1 MNRSRPQRP
10 RRGRS
15 REPSPE
21 RQEEEISQEPAID
34 LTSTDPPSR
43 RSTRNRRGSPTPPPA
58 AVPSREET
66 STAATGDVSQA
77 QHAKVKDA
85 IEAKDEDRIL
95 NDLEMENSR
104 TMGQVEQGIESARS
118 EPLSTASTNDENK
131 SKVSP
136 HQALSQEIDT
146 LKGDNGASEAKAKV
160 KHAGSKHS
168 NGPGDDHATDGNTE
182 ECSKEE
188 EPSGEAKIPA
198 ETTGEASYP
207 LNAEKTLNASK
218 TDPEVMN
225 NSPREAS
232 NQESRSVSLGSRS
245 ALEVVDMEGN
255 DHEDPMKVTTSPHVP
270 LNDLFEEAMPFDE
283 KVISLSSG
291 ITDKVRRAMA
301 YGEGGGEK
309 NEPDSTNFPNAKI
322 LAKKNEALRRQN
334 SVAGLSAP
342 DNADNASHSE
352 MPLPAPELPNEI
364 HTDSS
369 KPTISISTEIDNGSG
384 TLPLTDAAETGATE
398 PTGGEP
404 GSENHILRTISG
416 SKSVPRESNNAN
428 PISTDD
434 KKHQSSIPR
443 LGSSAPNPTVI
454 SDAFAID
461 IRPTTKSLS
470 ETRRFS
476 RGSSASSSNLKT
488 GRDCAVQ
495 VKGDTVL
502 SDSRKRSLTND
513 YMGRREE
520 LAGFLSSSVVQ
531 HSMRHVKARRSRRMR
546 RRTIPRQ
553 SQGDRLSG
561 LTDVENVKLQLYHIA
576 CRVHRG
582 KGPERRFA
590 AYWEA
595 LRQFLR
601 FQVHQGPSTIS
612 SSVNGVHDVLN
623 SFLVTKQMR
632 KLHNLLVM
640 GKSRY
645 ATALI
650 VSMPLLTRKS
660 LFLHQRATF
669 TMRKG
674 LSRGGKHS

>member
-1 MNRSRPQRP
+1 
-10 RRGRS
+10 
-15 REPSPE
+15 
-21 RQEEEISQEPAID
+21 
-34 LTSTDPPSR
+34 
-43 RSTRNRRGSPTPPPA
+43 
-58 AVPSREET
+58 
-66 STAATGDVSQA
+66 
-77 QHAKVKDA
+77 
-85 IEAKDEDRIL
+85 
-95 NDLEMENSR
+95 
-104 TMGQVEQGIESARS
+104 
-118 EPLSTASTNDENK
+118 
-131 SKVSP
+131 
-136 HQALSQEIDT
+136 
-146 LKGDNGASEAKAKV
+146 
-160 KHAGSKHS
+160 
-168 NGPGDDHATDGNTE
+168 
-182 ECSKEE
+182 
-188 EPSGEAKIPA
+188 
-198 ETTGEASYP
+198 
-207 LNAEKTLNASK
+207 
-218 TDPEVMN
+218 
-225 NSPREAS
+225 
-232 NQESRSVSLGSRS
+232 
-245 ALEVVDMEGN
+245 
-255 DHEDPMKVTTSPHVP
+255 
-270 LNDLFEEAMPFDE
+270 
-283 KVISLSSG
+283 
-291 ITDKVRRAMA
+291 
-301 YGEGGGEK
+301 
-309 NEPDSTNFPNAKI
+309 
-322 LAKKNEALRRQN
+322 
-334 SVAGLSAP
+334 
-342 DNADNASHSE
+342 

-546 RRTIPRQ
+546 RKTIPRQ

-561 LTDVENVKLQLYHIA
+561 LTDVENVKIQLYHIA

-660 LFLHQRATF
+660 LSLHQRATF